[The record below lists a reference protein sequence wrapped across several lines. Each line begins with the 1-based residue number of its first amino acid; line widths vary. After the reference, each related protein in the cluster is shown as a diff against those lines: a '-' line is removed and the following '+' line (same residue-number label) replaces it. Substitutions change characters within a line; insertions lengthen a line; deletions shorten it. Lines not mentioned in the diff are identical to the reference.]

1 MGKQVCIVGSGNWG
15 SAIAR
20 LAGQNTAQS
29 DTFEKNVNMWVY
41 EEMIEGRK
49 LTEIINVDHENVKYL
64 PGIKLPEN
72 VVAVPDLVEAAKE
85 ADLLVF
91 VIPHQFIGR
100 VVGQLKGNIKPDAA
114 AISLIKGINIT
125 DSGLGL
131 ISDEIR
137 NGLGIDVSVLMG
149 ANIANEV
156 AKDQFC
162 ESTVGGF
169 GTNAAVF
176 KELFQRPTF
185 RVSISE
191 DPKTVELCGALKN
204 IVACGAGFC
213 DGLGLGDNTK
223 AAIIRLG
230 LIEMMSFCKVFL
242 SVDEVKDSTF
252 FESCGVADLITT
264 CYGGRNRKV
273 SEAFAKTGKSLA
285 ELETE
290 MLNGQKLQ
298 GPETAQELQGVLKA
312 RNIPSTDFPLFTA
325 VYQCCYQGAPVADF
339 LKSLENHPA
348 HKTSA

>member
-20 LAGQNTAQS
+20 LAGQNTAENQE
-29 DTFEKNVNMWVY
+29 FERNVNMWVF
-41 EEMIEGRK
+41 EETVNDRK

-64 PGIKLPEN
+64 PGVKLPEN
-72 VVAVPDLVEAAKE
+72 VVAVPDLVEAARD

-91 VIPHQFIGR
+91 VIPHQFIAR
-100 VVGQLKGNIKPDAA
+100 TVKTLAGNIKPNAA

-156 AKDQFC
+156 ARDQFC

-169 GTNAAVF
+169 GENAKVF
-176 KELFQRPTF
+176 KQLFQRPTF
-185 RVSISE
+185 RVSICE

-230 LIEMMSFCKVFL
+230 LIEMMDFAKVFL
-242 SVDEVKDSTF
+242 SADEVKNSTF

-285 ELETE
+285 ELEAE

-312 RNIPSTDFPLFTA
+312 RNINPSDFPLFTA
-325 VYQCCYQGAPVADF
+325 VYQCCYEGAPVQQF
-339 LKSLENHPA
+339 LKTLENHPA
-348 HKTSA
+348 HKSTA